1 MNCRI
6 TEKTLGFDIIRD
18 RLILF
23 ATSEK
28 GKKYLYEMELSSE
41 LPVILSSLDLVTE
54 MKRLISESEFP
65 IHGIMDIEKALDGL
79 RAPEQMADPKDLF
92 NIAATMTVSR
102 RVFGYVFS
110 KKEVYPGLYEICSEL
125 EIFEDI
131 EENILKSID
140 SEGYVLDTASKE
152 LRNIRS
158 AIQVTQNRLR
168 KKTADIFEAYTHA
181 GYTREGEITM
191 RDGRFVIPV
200 RADKRNK
207 VSGIVID
214 ESATGN
220 TVFIEPYEA
229 VEINSEMEKLIRQ
242 ERKEIERIIRALS
255 TEVFNIR
262 NELLANLEILAE
274 TDTIFAKARFSVK
287 YHCHHTRINN
297 KNIINVYYGRHP
309 LLLDSHGEK
318 GVVPLDIEI
327 GEKYNTLIITGPN
340 AGGKTVTLKT
350 VGLFCMMAKAG
361 MHIPAQSNSNI
372 GIFSEIFTDIGDGQS
387 IESDLSTF
395 SSHVTKISS
404 VLKSKAKDTLVLFD
418 EIGASTD
425 PAEGASLSMS
435 VLTELS
441 KRKFITLATTHQGI
455 LKSFAYKTAG
465 VENGSMEFDKANITP
480 TYKFRAG
487 IPGSSYAF
495 EISKRHGLPQYIID
509 NARKYMSSEKEDL
522 EGLISELDEKITTH
536 NNLLRQSKN
545 VNQQL
550 TELKE
555 AYNKKYDEITK
566 NEKKIL
572 REAAKKAQDIIAN
585 SNKAIENAVA
595 GIKSANADKNVVK
608 EAKAAIETEKKKI
621 DSIARE
627 PEKKKEP
634 FKGDLKPGM
643 EVRLNGFSTT
653 GIIEGISGNN
663 VEVTVGSL
671 KLRVKKSEVLEV
683 VEREENVSVN
693 IKFSPSEDNAVS
705 LRLDL
710 RGKRGDE
717 AVALVERH
725 IENMILNN
733 INYSEIVHG
742 KGQGILSRMVN
753 EYLERCPYIKNKK
766 FGEYGEGDYGVTVI
780 ELK

>member
-1 MNCRI
+1 MRDIN
-6 TEKTLGFDIIRD
+6 TERTLGFDQVRGK
-18 RLILF
+18 LKSF

-28 GKKYLYEMELSSE
+28 GRRYIDEIELTNEM
-41 LPVILSSLDLVTE
+41 PVILSSLDLVTE
-54 MKRLISESEFP
+54 MKKLISQSDLP
-65 IHGIMDIEKALDGL
+65 IHGIQDIETPLERL
-79 RAPEQMADPKDLF
+79 NAPGQICDTKDLF
-92 NIAATMTVSR
+92 NIASTMSVSR
-102 RVFGYVFS
+102 HVFSFVFS
-110 KKEVYPGLYEICSEL
+110 KKEEYQGLYEVCSEL
-125 EIFEDI
+125 EIFEDV
-131 EENILKSID
+131 EESIFRSVD
-140 SEGYVLDTASKE
+140 EEGYVLDTASKE
-152 LRNIRS
+152 LKNIRS
-158 AIQVTQNRLR
+158 SIQVTQNRLR

-214 ESATGN
+214 ESSTGS

-229 VEINSEMEKLIRQ
+229 VEINSEMEKLVRQ
-242 ERKEIERIIRALS
+242 ERKEIERIVRELS
-255 TEVFNIR
+255 TEVFSIK
-262 NELLANLEILAE
+262 NELLSNIEILAE
-274 TDTIFAKARFSVK
+274 TDVIFAKAK
-287 YHCHHTRINN
+287 YSMKYQCHHPRINT
-297 KNIINVYYGRHP
+297 KNIINIYYGRHP
-309 LLLDSHGEK
+309 QLLDSHGEK
-318 GVVPLDIEI
+318 GVVPLDLEI
-327 GEKYNTLIITGPN
+327 GEKFNTLIITGPN

-350 VGLFCMMAKAG
+350 VGLFCLMIKAG

-372 GIFSEIFTDIGDGQS
+372 GVFSEIYTDIGDGQS
-387 IESDLSTF
+387 IENDLSTF
-395 SSHVTKISS
+395 SSHVTKISK
-404 VLKSKAKDTLVLFD
+404 VLRSKSKDTLVLFD

-425 PAEGASLSMS
+425 PAEGSSLSMS
-435 VLTELS
+435 VLTELT

-455 LKSFAYKTAG
+455 LKSFAYKTNG

-480 TYKFRAG
+480 TYKFRSG

-509 NARKYMSSEKEDL
+509 NARHYLSSEKEDL
-522 EGLISELDEKITTH
+522 EGLISELDEKITAH

-555 AYNKKYDEITK
+555 AYNKKYEEITK

-572 REAAKKAQDIIAN
+572 RDAAKKAQDIIAN

-595 GIKSANADKNVVK
+595 EIRSANADKNVVK
-608 EAKAAIETEKKKI
+608 EVKVAIETEKKKI

-634 FKGDLKPGM
+634 FKGELKPGM
-643 EVRLNGFSTT
+643 EVSVNGFSAT
-653 GIIEGISGNN
+653 GIIESISANSA
-663 VEVTVGSL
+663 EVTIGSM
-671 KLRVKKSEVLEV
+671 KMRVKRSEITGV
-683 VEREENVSVN
+683 VESEGSVN
-693 IKFSPSEDNAVS
+693 INVKFSPSEDNAVS

-717 AVALVERH
+717 AVTLVERH

-733 INYSEIVHG
+733 ITYSEIVHG
-742 KGQGILSRMVN
+742 KGQGILSRLVN
-753 EYLERCPYIKNKK
+753 DYLEKCPYIKRKK